1 MEDEEGAT
9 ISTEVALACT
19 PELDEGLYELSGD
32 ISMIVLGC
40 VCDRVIRVQVHT
52 TRQILLRSTSD
63 HLTFVYTHDR

>member
-40 VCDRVIRVQVHT
+40 VCDRVIRVQVH
-52 TRQILLRSTSD
+52 
-63 HLTFVYTHDR
+63 H